1 MIQIKPLISF
11 TFKSRLFLGLTAAQA
26 DDTKKS
32 KIEQLVSGS
41 EFTYGYPH
49 CESH

>member
-1 MIQIKPLISF
+1 MIQLKPLVSF
-11 TFKSRLFLGLTAAQA
+11 TLKSLLFLGITVAQA

-32 KIEQLVSGS
+32 KIEQLVLGS